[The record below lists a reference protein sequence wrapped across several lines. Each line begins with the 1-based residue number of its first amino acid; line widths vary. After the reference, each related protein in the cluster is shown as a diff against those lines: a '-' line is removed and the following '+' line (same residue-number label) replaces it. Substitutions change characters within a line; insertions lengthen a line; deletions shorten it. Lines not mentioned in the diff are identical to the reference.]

1 MHTSVETYSA
11 GTTTVKKMGTM
22 LILAFVGAQ
31 LSAFGSFAAF
41 LAAYVF
47 APNLAQEPFGTPII
61 SGGIGMAILAVLLLS
76 ASFLALS
83 LYPEHGKRQMAA
95 GFLAV
100 VVLVVGLM
108 VISSI
113 ARLLRLDPY
122 ETTIPTQEVSL
133 GIGIAFCLLVSGR
146 IKGWRDLAGL
156 GSGLAIGIGLR
167 LTSLYI
173 PLSFDFSSIWMSS
186 VFFSELLSGRA
197 SWRAAGVGTLLW
209 AGLIALSVLVTH
221 VFHIF

>member
-1 MHTSVETYSA
+1 
-11 GTTTVKKMGTM
+11 MGII

-31 LSAFGSFAAF
+31 LSALGTFTAF
-41 LAAYVF
+41 LAAYTF
-47 APNLAQEPFGTPII
+47 APNLTQAPFGTPII
-61 SGGIGMAILAVLLLS
+61 SYGIGMAILAVLLLS

-83 LYPEHGKRQMAA
+83 LYPEHGKRQIAA

-100 VVLVVGLM
+100 VVLAVGLM

-122 ETTIPTQEVSL
+122 ETSTPTQAVSL
-133 GIGIAFCLLVSGR
+133 GIGIAVCLLVSGR

-167 LTSLYI
+167 LTSLYV

-197 SWRAAGVGTLLW
+197 SWRAAGVGMLLW
-209 AGLIALSVLVTH
+209 AVLSGFGTH